1 MDSSHRDD
9 LMSAPIF
16 DLHNSFHVAAILKPA
31 ARTEHLIATAVQ
43 PKDINMTADQ
53 ILTEIREANLS
64 YLMLAQSLIRSDRE
78 QALFRLGISEENA
91 ELLNMLTPA
100 QMMKIASGNTL
111 LCRFRM
117 DDDMVWGLLTN
128 HGKGAANDT
137 TSRLHASILMAGR
150 HQEAA

>member
-1 MDSSHRDD
+1 M
-9 LMSAPIF
+9 
-16 DLHNSFHVAAILKPA
+16 NS
-31 ARTEHLIATAVQ
+31 
-43 PKDINMTADQ
+43 DQ

-64 YLMLAQSLIRSDRE
+64 YLMLAQSLVRIDRE
-78 QALFRLGISEENA
+78 QALYRLGINEDNA
-91 ELLNMLTPA
+91 ALLALLTPA
-100 QMMKIASGNTL
+100 QMMKIASANTL

-117 DDDMVWGLLTN
+117 DDNMVWSLLTN